1 MEKHIYIFKAE
12 TGECKIGV
20 SGNIEQRK
28 SAISSQGNNNIIDVF
43 YTPKCFN
50 AHEIETIMHKYFD
63 KYRGIGEWFS
73 VDFQEACDKLSDMYS
88 KYAIKEIEDNTES
101 LDYHFDKTSND
112 KTFIIYLSND
122 IINSSELTDSEFAV
136 YVALRSIYISK
147 RTTQFVSYN
156 MLAYELFG
164 HSDYTTTAHRHI
176 SNGLNNLIKKG
187 LVSVVNN
194 LSKTEFELDMN
205 KLYFDFDDDGEYYTV
220 IKRDEVHKIMNI
232 ENKMDKFKLLRYFI
246 TCLRTLCRTQGTKIK
261 KGIVGF
267 MPIEY
272 LCDLMGVSFDT
283 NFKLLLQYNKVLE
296 DNKIMYIYH
305 HQNMRRTIK
314 GQVHSLPNHYGRY
327 EDMDEIIKYATSY
340 EKYIAVC

>member
-1 MEKHIYIFKAE
+1 M
-12 TGECKIGV
+12 
-20 SGNIEQRK
+20 
-28 SAISSQGNNNIIDVF
+28 
-43 YTPKCFN
+43 
-50 AHEIETIMHKYFD
+50 
-63 KYRGIGEWFS
+63 
-73 VDFQEACDKLSDMYS
+73 
-88 KYAIKEIEDNTES
+88 
-101 LDYHFDKTSND
+101 
-112 KTFIIYLSND
+112 
-122 IINSSELTDSEFAV
+122 TDSEFAV